1 MSNRKPLTPE
11 EREEHEASLREPEP
25 PSHWARWG
33 TLIWIGITCTILA
46 AVAKSDIPGRSL
58 PRALFCIAA
67 GSYALYRYAAHQ
79 NRTGDRSFD

>member
-1 MSNRKPLTPE
+1 MSNRRPLTPE
-11 EREEHEASLREPEP
+11 EREEHESSLREPEP
-25 PSHWARWG
+25 PSKLAQWG
-33 TLIWIGITCTILA
+33 TLIWIGITCTILV
-46 AVAKSDIPGRSL
+46 AVAKSDIPALKL